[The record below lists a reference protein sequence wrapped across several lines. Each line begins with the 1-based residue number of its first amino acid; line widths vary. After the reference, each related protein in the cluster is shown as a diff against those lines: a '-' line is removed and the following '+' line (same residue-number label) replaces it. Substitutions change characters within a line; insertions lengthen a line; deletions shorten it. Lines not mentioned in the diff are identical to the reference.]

1 MANKMILT
9 QSLSDNNNIR
19 PTTPDG
25 DVSTHGESTTYNTVN
40 EERTSSQQAS
50 ERNKSISKNTS
61 NKKIIH
67 RTSSR
72 DRGRP
77 IRSDSSNLY
86 ELSSDIADKAIECLE
101 NKYGGKEKSNN
112 AAKTIQHYYRHFM
125 LSKGF
130 LRVRAYS
137 GRRRS
142 LTMPEKQFQL
152 LRNKS
157 LVFYGP
163 ENPVMIVD
171 CEFEMNNIEPNSS
184 LEDSTEDSGEVDDD
198 EVSTP
203 EEKPDIMELAK
214 EEGMRMCSQST
225 VDSDD
230 NDETLIGETATDD
243 LEDDD
248 NKSSKDN
255 SANDNELDIED
266 STGCGNDKTKDD
278 HEVEEENVDCKD
290 ISGDGDDVSLGDK
303 VEVIYQL
310 SRVLCFL
317 FLSSSSCRSS

>member
-1 MANKMILT
+1 MILT

-25 DVSTHGESTTYNTVN
+25 EVSTHGESTSYNTVN
-40 EERTSSQQAS
+40 EERTSKQQAS
-50 ERNKSISKNTS
+50 EPSKPNVKTSI
-61 NKKIIH
+61 KKLI

-86 ELSSDIADKAIECLE
+86 VLSSDIADKAIECLE
-101 NKYGGKEKSNN
+101 NQYGGKEKANN

-152 LRNKS
+152 LKNKS

-163 ENPVMIVD
+163 DNPVMIVD
-171 CEFEMNNIEPNSS
+171 CEIEKSDIETNSS
-184 LEDSTEDSGEVDDD
+184 LEESTEDSVDVED
-198 EVSTP
+198 EAMV
-203 EEKPDIMELAK
+203 KPNIMDLAK

-225 VDSDD
+225 ADSDD
-230 NDETLIGETATDD
+230 NDETLIGEIADD
-243 LEDDD
+243 MDDGNHDDD
-248 NKSSKDN
+248 SDTNCEQDETDGSKDK
-255 SANDNELDIED
+255 SETTNDVDEEVDH
-266 STGCGNDKTKDD
+266 NDGTCDD
-278 HEVEEENVDCKD
+278 A
-290 ISGDGDDVSLGDK
+290 VSLGDK
-303 VEVIYQL
+303 VEVRFFVKRLNPLY
-310 SRVLCFL
+310 
-317 FLSSSSCRSS
+317 

>member
-1 MANKMILT
+1 MILT
-9 QSLSDNNNIR
+9 QSLSNNNNIR

-25 DVSTHGESTTYNTVN
+25 DVSSHGESTTYNTVN
-40 EERTSSQQAS
+40 EERTATQQAS
-50 ERNKSISKNTS
+50 ERNNKSTSKSTS
-61 NKKIIH
+61 NKKLIH

-77 IRSDSSNLY
+77 MRSDSSNLY

-152 LRNKS
+152 LKNKS

-171 CEFEMNNIEPNSS
+171 CEFEKNNIEPNSN
-184 LEDSTEDSGEVDDD
+184 LEESTEDSGEIED
-198 EVSTP
+198 EASTPP
-203 EEKPDIMELAK
+203 EEKPNIMDLAK

-230 NDETLIGETATDD
+230 NDETLIGEIAADD
-243 LEDDD
+243 LVDDDDD
-248 NKSSKDN
+248 NNDTTSD
-255 SANDNELDIED
+255 DNELDKEVSTKCANKTED
-266 STGCGNDKTKDD
+266 
-278 HEVEEENVDCKD
+278 EEDVDCKD
-290 ISGDGDDVSLGDK
+290 VSGGDDKVSLEDK
-303 VEVIYQL
+303 VEVIIYFL
-310 SRVLCFL
+310 LEILCL
-317 FLSSSSCRSS
+317 HSLAISY

>member
-1 MANKMILT
+1 MILT
-9 QSLSDNNNIR
+9 QSLSNNNNIR

-25 DVSTHGESTTYNTVN
+25 DVSSHGESTTYNTVN
-40 EERTSSQQAS
+40 EERTATQQAS
-50 ERNKSISKNTS
+50 ERNNKSTSKSTS
-61 NKKIIH
+61 NKKLIH

-77 IRSDSSNLY
+77 MRSDSSNLY

-152 LRNKS
+152 LKNKS

-171 CEFEMNNIEPNSS
+171 CEFEKNNIEPNSN
-184 LEDSTEDSGEVDDD
+184 LEESTEDSGEIED
-198 EVSTP
+198 EASTPP
-203 EEKPDIMELAK
+203 EEKPNIMDLAK

-230 NDETLIGETATDD
+230 NDETLIGEIAADD
-243 LEDDD
+243 LVDDDDD
-248 NKSSKDN
+248 NNDTTSD
-255 SANDNELDIED
+255 DNELDKEVSTKCANKTED
-266 STGCGNDKTKDD
+266 
-278 HEVEEENVDCKD
+278 EEDVDCKD
-290 ISGDGDDVSLGDK
+290 VSGRDDEVSLEDK
-303 VEVIYQL
+303 VEVIIYFL
-310 SRVLCFL
+310 LEILCL
-317 FLSSSSCRSS
+317 HSLAISY